1 MVDDIDDPRRRE
13 PTFVLGERDMLEAWL
28 EYHRTTLLLKCEGLT
43 DAERKSRP
51 VSTSNL
57 SLHGLVRHMAEVER
71 GWFRCTLLSESDAPS
86 IWFDPAVEDSELVPL
101 EGAVWQAD
109 LEVWEAEC
117 EASRSAAATYPLDAT
132 GLRHGEPCSLRWIY
146 LHMIEE
152 YARHNGHAD
161 LIRELVDGSV
171 GC

>member
-1 MVDDIDDPRRRE
+1 MVDDLDDPRRRE
-13 PTFVLGERDMLEAWL
+13 PSFVLGERDMLEAWL

-51 VSTSNL
+51 VSTSKL

-71 GWFRCTLLSESDAPS
+71 GWFRCTLLSESDAPP
-86 IWFDPAVEDSELVPL
+86 IWYDPAVEDSELVPL
-101 EGAVWQAD
+101 GGAEWQAD
-109 LEVWEAEC
+109 LEAWRAEC
-117 EASRSAAATYPLDAT
+117 EASRSVAAMHPLDAT
-132 GLRHGEPCSLRWIY
+132 GPRHGEPCSLRWIY
-146 LHMIEE
+146 VHMIEE

-161 LIRELVDGSV
+161 LIRELIDGNV